1 MPDHSKSLFIAL
13 VEVGVLRRSPSA
25 LALHSLDRAA
35 PSWRVSGAHRQ
46 PVKKACDKIP
56 SAKADLSFDLGSA
69 LLLPQASKIEL
80 LKAPEAQSMKIK
92 LFH

>member
-13 VEVGVLRRSPSA
+13 VEVDVLRRSPSA

-56 SAKADLSFDLGSA
+56 SAKADLYFDLGSA
-69 LLLPQASKIEL
+69 LLLPQASKIAL
-80 LKAPEAQSMKIK
+80 MKAPEAHSMKIN